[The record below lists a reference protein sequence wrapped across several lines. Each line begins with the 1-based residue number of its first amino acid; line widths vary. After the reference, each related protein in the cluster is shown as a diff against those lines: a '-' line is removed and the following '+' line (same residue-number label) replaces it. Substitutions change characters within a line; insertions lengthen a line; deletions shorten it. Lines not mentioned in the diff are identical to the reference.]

1 MLVFK
6 YIKIFFCYNKIE
18 KAKYVLEVLEF
29 ITEKEGDNS
38 WLTQGGKIKH
48 IGYMKGKFKTKK
60 DAVSYY
66 DRHNPH
72 MRSLNAHNTYISDW
86 DPNTK
91 LLYIVRDDY
100 FINATI
106 DCFSIDDNYD
116 INSTEGFIS
125 IECKWLK

>member
-1 MLVFK
+1 MSILK
-6 YIKIFFCYNKIE
+6 YIKIFLFYNKMA

-29 ITEKEGDNS
+29 ITEKEGDNG
-38 WLTQGGKIKH
+38 WLAQGGKIKH

-66 DRHNPH
+66 NRHNQH
-72 MRSLNAHNTYISDW
+72 MRCLNAHNNYISDW

-100 FINATI
+100 LINATI
-106 DCFSIDDNYD
+106 DCFSIDDN
-116 INSTEGFIS
+116 N
-125 IECKWLK
+125 KWLK